1 MLFAYAAAQAGEET
15 LDHRGITREDIEEMT
30 DNVSGGS
37 QAPPTSDTKVT
48 TEQEKQLMQEWELH
62 MHDFVP

>member
-1 MLFAYAAAQAGEET
+1 
-15 LDHRGITREDIEEMT
+15 MT

-37 QAPPTSDTKVT
+37 QAPPTSDTKET